1 MNDAVEDNKTT
12 NNNNQSIASEQL
24 NESEQEKI
32 SIALEPSQ
40 VTASEQQ
47 KQNTTIEVKQEESE
61 SEEEE
66 SSYEEE
72 SSSEEEEV
80 DMGKKDFDPQKKV
93 KIDFSSMQKFF
104 KSDEKSNIKL
114 VARPRPLWKIKRNRH
129 AKFSSS
135 ESESDDEEVEEICG
149 GDSAT
154 GGSQSSTNSEKV
166 VKQVR
171 NKNKSSG
178 NEISTENIVALM
190 ENLNINEEND
200 DNDNASEDSG
210 KKKQTRFSTSSHDS
224 GYSSIG
230 ATAARSPRKALGEWK
245 FSAVDLF
252 NQQLLQIFNLLRYIY
267 FLFLN

>member
-12 NNNNQSIASEQL
+12 NDNNQSIASEQL

-47 KQNTTIEVKQEESE
+47 KQSQESE
-61 SEEEE
+61 TEEEE

-72 SSSEEEEV
+72 SSEEEE

-93 KIDFSSMQKFF
+93 KIDFTSMQKFF
-104 KSDEKSNIKL
+104 KTEEKSNIKL

-166 VKQVR
+166 VKPVR
-171 NKNKSSG
+171 KNKSSG
-178 NEISTENIVALM
+178 NEISTEHIVALM
-190 ENLNINEEND
+190 GNLNLNEEND
-200 DNDNASEDSG
+200 DDNASEDAG

-230 ATAARSPRKALGEWK
+230 ATAAKSPRKALGEWK
-245 FSAVDLF
+245 FSA
-252 NQQLLQIFNLLRYIY
+252 
-267 FLFLN
+267 